1 MSEAAARSAANR
13 TSLLC
18 ENDLA
23 VVASKVLRTSCPDPP
38 RATRPQPCAGST
50 WCRRGRC
57 PPADL
62 WCCGAQLS
70 FSGDVT
76 ARAAASQTKR
86 KGADAGP
93 TVLLARAHA
102 RALFLC
108 SLHVRGGVDG
118 HAPTSAGPRPQGA
131 DAHADCAHGNTRVHR
146 WRGRMR
152 EHVRTRARAHA
163 VPFLFGAWQALS
175 RCPLDWALKKQVRI
189 TSSGPS
195 FFFPPS
201 CPPLH
206 PYARARS
213 LSLYSAHHPV
223 LGSHC
228 RSQRSQNARG
238 THTPSL
244 RSDSLLSPM
253 PPAILFNFG
262 TAPLDWVVEFRNKRT
277 LPAHHHP
284 TTLGPLLH
292 VRDHVPMQSTARPLS
307 HSRVRLR
314 VHDSARRCRALRAAC
329 ACMHWLHACKQHA
342 LVACMQWWHGSRCWL
357 KTLPRVDLCIT
368 RSPSPAPFRFSF
380 AVISRCVLG
389 CTPCRASP
397 AALPRPRLPCRA

>member
-1 MSEAAARSAANR
+1 M
-13 TSLLC
+13 L
-18 ENDLA
+18 
-23 VVASKVLRTSCPDPP
+23 
-38 RATRPQPCAGST
+38 
-50 WCRRGRC
+50 
-57 PPADL
+57 
-62 WCCGAQLS
+62 
-70 FSGDVT
+70 T
-76 ARAAASQTKR
+76 ARMQTHVCIV
-86 KGADAGP
+86 GAVA
-93 TVLLARAHA
+93 
-102 RALFLC
+102 
-108 SLHVRGGVDG
+108 
-118 HAPTSAGPRPQGA
+118 
-131 DAHADCAHGNTRVHR
+131 CA
-146 WRGRMR
+146 
-152 EHVRTRARAHA
+152 RTRAHTCSCSRGAIFVWRMAGA
-163 VPFLFGAWQALS
+163 VTMSFGLGSQEA
-175 RCPLDWALKKQVRI
+175 
-189 TSSGPS
+189 SSHYILRS
-195 FFFPPS
+195 FFFLPPLLPPS
-201 CPPLH
+201 PPLR
-206 PYARARS
+206 ARARS
-213 LSLYSAHHPV
+213 LSL
-223 LGSHC
+223 LGTPSC
-228 RSQRSQNARG
+228 PRFSLPLPALSKCAR